1 MTLKNTPEKLEIY
14 WRNNIEW
21 ATKWMRWKAS
31 NETVTRLPQNWRRLK
46 ATGRQS
52 KENAPRSHIELFP
65 LACIFRI
72 AFIHFNLYRNIF
84 RIILV
89 IKIELSVPSA
99 CRERDFIDFEC
110 WLGCS
115 IKSNHLLFAVSLSLR
130 GEGGLLSYKGSW
142 FFFFWFVKFCQQ
154 FKPKIW
160 LFEKN
165 KNNRAKQGCRSKWKS
180 ARKLY
185 RPVSGKSLAK
195 HFQLIQVIKWLIIS

>member
-1 MTLKNTPEKLEIY
+1 MAFCSKDCYDIEKYTWKIRDLLTKQH
-14 WRNNIEW
+14 WMG
-21 ATKWMRWKAS
+21 TKWMRWKAS

-110 WLGCS
+110 WLCCS
-115 IKSNHLLFAVSLSLR
+115 IKSNHLLFAVSLCLFAGER
-130 GEGGLLSYKGSW
+130 GFTFLQRQLVL
-142 FFFFWFVKFCQQ
+142 FFLVC
-154 FKPKIW
+154 
-160 LFEKN
+160 
-165 KNNRAKQGCRSKWKS
+165 
-180 ARKLY
+180 
-185 RPVSGKSLAK
+185 
-195 HFQLIQVIKWLIIS
+195 